1 MIAKFNTTM
10 SPAGV
15 TPSSGKGGTMKTV
28 LIIALVGAVAYG
40 LYRYMN
46 RKKVV
51 TTVYVNDE
59 D

>member
-1 MIAKFNTTM
+1 MIAKFNTM
-10 SPAGV
+10 SPSGV
-15 TPSSGKGGTMKTV
+15 TPSTGKGGTVKTL
-28 LIIALVGAVAYG
+28 LIVGLVAAVAYG

-46 RKKVV
+46 RDKAV

>member
-1 MIAKFNTTM
+1 MIAKFNTM

-15 TPSSGKGGTMKTV
+15 TPASGKGGTMKTV
-28 LIIALVGAVAYG
+28 LIIGLIAAVAYG

-46 RKKVV
+46 RKQQV